1 MGLKSASTVANALYA
16 RSAVGQESASTVVGA
31 VTARSAVG
39 HRYASTVVSAISARS
54 AVGHQS
60 ASTVV
65 GALSARSA
73 SEIVIDSQNNKPKI
87 HNHAAANNYLYTT
100 PRNPART
107 SPHPDNIPIAVI
119 PESAH
124 LARPITASTNAA
136 SGICMLSPTL
146 AMVGEVSSTARAH
159 R

>member
-1 MGLKSASTVANALYA
+1 M
-16 RSAVGQESASTVVGA
+16 GQESASTVVGA

-146 AMVGEVSSTARAH
+146 AMVGEVNNTARAH

>member
-1 MGLKSASTVANALYA
+1 MRA
-16 RSAVGQESASTVVGA
+16 RSSAQRVQGVRW
-31 VTARSAVG
+31 VRNLRARS
-39 HRYASTVVSAISARS
+39 SAPSVQGVRWVINLRARS
-54 AVGHQS
+54 S
-60 ASTVV
+60 AYYMQGVR
-65 GALSARSA
+65 LH
-73 SEIVIDSQNNKPKI
+73 EIDSQNENKPKI
-87 HNHAAANNYLYTT
+87 HNRDAANNYLYTT

-124 LARPITASTNAA
+124 LARPIAASTNAA

-146 AMVGEVSSTARAH
+146 AMVGEVNSTARAH